1 MAAQAEIKAVI
12 TADDRASKTVGAF
25 GTKLGDLSVG
35 AAAAGA
41 AIFGMGK
48 MAIDFGI
55 DSVKAF
61 TESERATKMLENA
74 VINVSHATREQL
86 NETNKLAEAISK
98 KGVLD
103 DDVIKQ
109 GLAQLS
115 TFGLQNKTVQQ
126 LAQSMA
132 DLTVNQFGVK
142 ATGEQAEA
150 AANMMAKA
158 LRGQFSILE
167 KSGIIFS
174 DAQKNTILFGTESE
188 KASAVVEGFARN
200 LKYTN
205 DVARLTGEGALA
217 AMDVTLGNMQETIGQ
232 ALLPA
237 ILILADKLAEFVS
250 SDTFKNWLEKV
261 TAWIRDELPKFMTK
275 LFDEYI
281 PKAKAAFEEWAPKI
295 MLVVDVLGAI
305 AGAILWV
312 GGVINDTS
320 ANIGLAIGYIVL
332 WFNDAKNAIENFGYN
347 AYNTM
352 LRARDTVLRW
362 AESVGLAIFGVI
374 NFFRT
379 LPAQI
384 SSAIGGI
391 VPSINSAL
399 SGVWNAITEPFRRA
413 FDWVKDQA
421 NKVKDTLTGALD
433 PNKRHSPSLV
443 DKINIGTDDI
453 KNQYAGLFNDMKSM
467 GTGFKVADFVATPKP
482 MAQSDTA
489 INRQNSTEINISLS
503 GIFTGTPG
511 EARKLA
517 EMVADNLKTI
527 AGSHNTTVTQMLGG

>member
-1 MAAQAEIKAVI
+1 MAAEAHIKAVI
-12 TADDRASKTVGAF
+12 TADDRASKTVGTF

-55 DSVKAF
+55 ESVKAF

-115 TFGLQNKTVQQ
+115 TFGLQNKTVQR

-188 KASAVVEGFARN
+188 KASAVIEGFARN

-295 MLVVDVLGAI
+295 MLVVNVLGAI

-384 SSAIGGI
+384 SSAIGGLGSLLYNSGRDLI
-391 VPSINSAL
+391 QGLINGVRSMAGAVWQAIKDVTKDVIQTAKNMLGIKSPSIVFK
-399 SGVWNAITEPFRRA
+399 GIGE
-413 FDWVKDQA
+413 
-421 NKVKDTLTGALD
+421 
-433 PNKRHSPSLV
+433 
-443 DKINIGTDDI
+443 NIG
-453 KNQYAGLFNDMKSM
+453 KG
-467 GTGFKVADFVATPKP
+467 
-482 MAQSDTA
+482 MAQGIEASANLVQGSMIEMAAPSQAQQAAQPTA
-489 INRQNSTEINISLS
+489 VSRQNSTEINISLS

>member
-1 MAAQAEIKAVI
+1 MAAEAHIKAVI

-115 TFGLQNKTVQQ
+115 TFGLQNKTVQT

-132 DLTVNQFGVK
+132 DLTVNQFGVS
-142 ATGEQAEA
+142 ATGEQAA
-150 AANMMAKA
+150 DAANMMAKA
-158 LRGQFSILE
+158 LRGQFGILE
-167 KSGIIFS
+167 RSGIIFS

-188 KASAVVEGFARN
+188 KASAVVEGFAKN

-205 DVARLTGEGALA
+205 DVARGTGEGALA
-217 AMDVTLGNMQETIGQ
+217 AMNVAFGNMKETIGQ

-295 MLVVDVLGAI
+295 MLVVNVLGAI

-312 GGVINDTS
+312 GGVINNTS

-352 LRARDTVLRW
+352 LRARDIVLRW

-384 SSAIGGI
+384 SSAIGGLGSLLYNSGRDLI
-391 VPSINSAL
+391 QGLINGVRSMAGAVWQAIKDVTKDVIQTAKNMLGIKSPSIVFK
-399 SGVWNAITEPFRRA
+399 GIGE
-413 FDWVKDQA
+413 
-421 NKVKDTLTGALD
+421 
-433 PNKRHSPSLV
+433 
-443 DKINIGTDDI
+443 NIG
-453 KNQYAGLFNDMKSM
+453 KG
-467 GTGFKVADFVATPKP
+467 
-482 MAQSDTA
+482 MAQGIEASANLVQGSMVEMAAPSQAQQAAQPTA
-489 INRQNSTEINISLS
+489 VSRQSSTEINISLS